1 MIDLQLKEIFR
12 SVLRIPDLT
21 LTDQLTAD
29 EVPGWDSISHVRLMV
44 AVEETFKV
52 SFSASQLAMLEN
64 VGDLK
69 RLLGSLIEQKEL
81 KRAEPRR

>member
-1 MIDLQLKEIFR
+1 VIDVQLQEIFR

-29 EVPGWDSISHVRLMV
+29 EVPGWDSISHVRLLV

-69 RLLGSLIEQKEL
+69 RLLRSLIEQKEQ

>member
-1 MIDLQLKEIFR
+1 MIDVQLQEIFR

-44 AVEETFKV
+44 AVEATFKV

-69 RLLGSLIEQKEL
+69 RLLRSLIEQKDQ

>member
-1 MIDLQLKEIFR
+1 MIDVRLQEIFR

-69 RLLGSLIEQKEL
+69 RLLRSLIEQKEQ

>member
-1 MIDLQLKEIFR
+1 VIDGQLQEIFR
-12 SVLRIPDLT
+12 SVLCIPDLT
-21 LTDQLTAD
+21 LSEELTAD

-69 RLLGSLIEQKEL
+69 RLVRSLIEQKEQR
-81 KRAEPRR
+81 RAEPRR

>member
-1 MIDLQLKEIFR
+1 MIDVRLQEIFR

-44 AVEETFKV
+44 AVEQTFKV

-69 RLLGSLIEQKEL
+69 RLLRSLIEQKEQ

>member
-1 MIDLQLKEIFR
+1 VIDVQLQEIFR

-69 RLLGSLIEQKEL
+69 QLLGSLIEQKEQ

>member
-1 MIDLQLKEIFR
+1 VIDVQLQEIFR

-21 LTDQLTAD
+21 LTDQLTTD

-69 RLLGSLIEQKEL
+69 RLLRSLIEQKEQ
-81 KRAEPRR
+81 KGAEPRR

>member
-1 MIDLQLKEIFR
+1 VIDVRLQEIFR

-69 RLLGSLIEQKEL
+69 RLLRSLIEQKEQ
-81 KRAEPRR
+81 KRTEPRR

>member
-1 MIDLQLKEIFR
+1 VIDVRLQEIFR

-69 RLLGSLIEQKEL
+69 RLLRSLIEQKEQ